1 MGLRPART
9 CRDVGKPSWSRFSKK
24 TPRKSFV
31 KALPHNSL
39 MVFSMGVGG
48 EYELRMDLIADHPV
62 QARDNSLE
70 SARQAANKYLEKSI
84 PGAYSLK
91 ILVFPHNVIRENKMV
106 SGAGADRI
114 QKGMRLSFGRPTDRA
129 AIISKG
135 QKLFSA
141 FVNEKN
147 IPFVKEAY
155 KRAKGKLPGSFSV
168 IISKNATT

>member
-1 MGLRPART
+1 MGLRPAKT
-9 CRDVGKPSWSRFSKK
+9 CREVKNKAWCRFSKR

-39 MVFSMGVGG
+39 LVFSMGASGN
-48 EYELRMDLIADHPV
+48 YALRMDLVADYTI

-70 SARQAANKYLEKSI
+70 SARQAANKYLEKII

-114 QKGMRLSFGRPTDRA
+114 QKGMRMSFGRPTDRA
-129 AIISKG
+129 AVIKKG
-135 QKLFSA
+135 QKLFST
-141 FVNEKN
+141 FVNEDK
-147 IPFVKEAY
+147 IPTVKEAY
-155 KRAKGKLPGSFSV
+155 KRAKGKLPGSFS
-168 IISKNATT
+168 IIMTKNA

>member
-1 MGLRPART
+1 MGLRPAKT
-9 CRDVGKPSWSRFSKK
+9 CRDVGKAPWSRFSKK

-39 MVFSMGVGG
+39 LVFSMGVGG
-48 EYELRMDLIADHPV
+48 NYEIRMDLIADYAV

-70 SARQAANKYLEKSI
+70 SARQAANKYLEKAI

-114 QKGMRLSFGRPTDRA
+114 QKGMRQSFGRPTDRA
-129 AIISKG
+129 ARIAKR
-135 QKLFSA
+135 QKIFSA
-141 FVNEKN
+141 FVSEKN
-147 IPFVKEAY
+147 AQFVKEAY
-155 KRAKGKLPGSFSV
+155 RRAKGKLPGSFSIV
-168 IISKNATT
+168 TTKTS